1 MGRNRDWNGAYTMD
15 GQARGLCHYIQDGD
29 AMQLSSALAF
39 GARGLLCRRLGGM
52 DAHTS
57 DHIHSLAFLDAGG

>member
-1 MGRNRDWNGAYTMD
+1 MDRDWNGAYTVD

-39 GARGLLCRRLGGM
+39 GARGLGFGCQVFWWHGM
-52 DAHTS
+52 EWIGL
-57 DHIHSLAFLDAGG
+57 HIHHIIYLAF